1 MDASIQKYLTN
12 QNDIYHMKR
21 ILTILAAIICLCS
34 CEKQEQSHWLYNMW
48 SGEYDITMT
57 NNDTGEKEP
66 HVGIISLEFSDDRSE
81 CVVQKGVTDLY
92 AVTRKTFKVYLNEAE
107 KIFVLNEGDY
117 DSRILYWGQIT
128 TAGKCTLNFYSGDE
142 LVTVELV
149 AYKLE

>member
-1 MDASIQKYLTN
+1 
-12 QNDIYHMKR
+12 MKR

-34 CEKQEQSHWLYNMW
+34 CKKQEQSNWLHDLW

-66 HVGIISLEFSDDRSE
+66 HVGTISLEFYEDRSE
-81 CVVQKGVTDLY
+81 CVVQKGVKDLY
-92 AVTRKTFKVYLNEAE
+92 AVTRTTYKAYLNETE

-128 TAGKCTLNFYSGDE
+128 AGGKCTLNFYRGEE
-142 LVTVELV
+142 LITVELL
-149 AYKLE
+149 AHKLE

>member
-1 MDASIQKYLTN
+1 MN
-12 QNDIYHMKR
+12 R
-21 ILTILAAIICLCS
+21 ILTILAAIFCLCS
-34 CEKQEQSHWLYNMW
+34 CEKQEQAHWLHDLW

-66 HVGIISLEFSDDRSE
+66 HVGTISLEFYEDRSE
-81 CVVQKGVTDLY
+81 CVVQKGVKDLY
-92 AVTRKTFKVYLNEAE
+92 AVTRTTYKAYLNETE

-128 TAGKCTLNFYSGDE
+128 EGGKCTLKFYRGEE
-142 LVTVELV
+142 LMTVKLV

>member
-1 MDASIQKYLTN
+1 
-12 QNDIYHMKR
+12 MKR

-34 CEKQEQSHWLYNMW
+34 CEKQEQSHWLYNVW

-66 HVGIISLEFSDDRSE
+66 HVGVISLEFSDDRSE
-81 CVVQKGVTDLY
+81 CVVQKGVKDLY
-92 AVTRKTFKVYLNEAE
+92 AVTRTTYKAYLNETE

-128 TAGKCTLNFYSGDE
+128 EGGKCTLKFYRGEE
-142 LVTVELV
+142 LMTVKLV
-149 AYKLE
+149 AHKLE

>member
-1 MDASIQKYLTN
+1 M
-12 QNDIYHMKR
+12 MKR
-21 ILTILAAIICLCS
+21 IIFIIAVAFCLCA
-34 CEKQEQSHWLYNMW
+34 CEKQQSHWLYNMW

-57 NNDTGEKEP
+57 NNDTGEHEP
-66 HVGIISLEFSDDRSE
+66 HVAGISLEFSDDRSE
-81 CVVQKGVTDLY
+81 CIVQGGVKDHYT
-92 AVTRKTFKVYLNEAE
+92 VTGKTYKAYLNQIE

-149 AYKLE
+149 AHKLE